1 MTAPGR
7 LITLAAAACRAA
19 QASPGWLDGD
29 RVFISLASG
38 TDSTWYARGYP
49 QAGQV
54 LARDLAQSL
63 DAVMFLGGIP
73 LGDVA
78 WAAEHDGGRAVPP
91 DRITRVC
98 AAAEDAIGHG
108 TADSDRAI
116 IAVSAPPRGQVGG
129 RSGMALFGYAS
140 ARDETELRQQVAW
153 DLAGAVH
160 AILGW
165 PRPRPVPGTW
175 PEPFLDCSPG
185 PALAD
190 LAAHPGCRL
199 PLHRPGCPDWRP

>member
-19 QASPGWLDGD
+19 QASPDWL
-29 RVFISLASG
+29 
-38 TDSTWYARGYP
+38 
-49 QAGQV
+49 
-54 LARDLAQSL
+54 
-63 DAVMFLGGIP
+63 
-73 LGDVA
+73 
-78 WAAEHDGGRAVPP
+78 
-91 DRITRVC
+91 
-98 AAAEDAIGHG
+98 
-108 TADSDRAI
+108 
-116 IAVSAPPRGQVGG
+116 
-129 RSGMALFGYAS
+129 
-140 ARDETELRQQVAW
+140 ELRQQVAW

-165 PRPRPVPGTW
+165 PRPVPGTW